1 MKGPGRWGSIE
12 MVYSN
17 RVAGVGVGV
26 KVEREIGE
34 GGGESKQKLGLGA
47 ARRDPP
53 TSGLSHD
60 PT

>member
-12 MVYSN
+12 MVSLT
-17 RVAGVGVGV
+17 VWQVWEWEWE
-26 KVEREIGE
+26 VEREIDE

>member
-26 KVEREIGE
+26 ESRERNW
-34 GGGESKQKLGLGA
+34 
-47 ARRDPP
+47 
-53 TSGLSHD
+53 
-60 PT
+60 